1 MKSLSTWVS
10 PTDFVT
16 ILSHYP
22 CVFVSRFTDFVT
34 PLMCF
39 LFLFFI
45 VVSLVK
51 HCLKC
56 YMNKTWNGY
65 DFFWCPLYILLLPTS
80 PRNIFIKK
88 KKGQSTVWAFQPGIN
103 MTWFYKDVVLIVWTQ
118 FFKCYPLLQFLRRLF
133 V

>member
-1 MKSLSTWVS
+1 MAQFILVTQRKATNSRLNFDNPSFLFFFFFFFFFLGLIYIYIYIYMKSLSTWVS

-22 CVFVSRFTDFVT
+22 CVFVSRFIDFVT
-34 PLMCF
+34 PFMCF

-80 PRNIFIKK
+80 PRKYI
-88 KKGQSTVWAFQPGIN
+88 
-103 MTWFYKDVVLIVWTQ
+103 Y
-118 FFKCYPLLQFLRRLF
+118 
-133 V
+133 